1 MYHIHAPQTFQQ
13 PETLKGKPLK
23 VKPAKRNEVPVFYR
37 KKRWIDKHKPYLFEI
52 MLYIIA
58 ITERGKQL
66 CLKWSKKDK

>member
-1 MYHIHAPQTFQQ
+1 MHIQAPQTFQQ
-13 PETLKGKPLK
+13 TAAIKGKPLN
-23 VKPAKRNEVPVFYR
+23 VKPAKRNEVPEFYR
-37 KKRWIDKHKPYLFEI
+37 KKRLIDKHKPYLFEI